1 MKWIQH
7 VSIVRIAEAAVTA
20 KKLLGMMCQE
30 NVPEEKYMEL
40 LSKIQ
45 AALQMAFRLHI
56 LLKWFFNCACLP
68 RQIFKG

>member
-1 MKWIQH
+1 M
-7 VSIVRIAEAAVTA
+7 TA

-45 AALQMAFRLHI
+45 AGLQTAHGFICGWNYFLIASVYPGRSLRVNCTQCNEFNNDE
-56 LLKWFFNCACLP
+56 LK
-68 RQIFKG
+68 KV